1 MVSTMTTIDAHA
13 AARELAAR
21 FGDAIRVGEGCELAP
36 DVCIE
41 VDDDARLVIGDRVTV
56 RRGTTIQVN
65 RGAVLVIGN
74 DVAIGDNVFLSA
86 MVGIRI
92 GDGVGV
98 SNMVDIHDH
107 NHRDRAEAHVSG
119 GHPVPWESGFEGA
132 PVIVESGAI
141 LANKVTVTAGVRI
154 GQNSIIG
161 ANAVV
166 THSVPPNTVAAG
178 VPARPIRS
186 FDGPLRE
193 EPDRQQILARWFG
206 TSIMEHFEGFN
217 ERMVNQADLPP
228 VGSTV
233 VVEGWR
239 RRGYVHRLH
248 LSLQAT
254 WPYLE
259 VAFDNRGQGGATSRD
274 VLASV
279 QASLRDDTPQAD
291 LVFLGCG
298 INDVWRGFQGRSAE
312 AVGLAEFTENY
323 REAVRLLTGTARRIV
338 CIGETPFGWDADLDV
353 TAMNA
358 ELLRYNS
365 AAARIASDE
374 SASFLDVWPAF
385 TASARQLAVYSPGSV
400 LWSDGVHLSEQ
411 GDALMLQLVEAYL
424 RENGTIA
431 ALTSY
436 QRLGRLE
443 AGAAYGHLFPGTAPA
458 SGEP

>member
-1 MVSTMTTIDAHA
+1 MTTVGAHRA
-13 AARELAAR
+13 ADELTAR
-21 FGDAIRVGEGCELAP
+21 FGDAIRVGQGCELDP
-36 DVCIE
+36 DVRVEI
-41 VDDDARLVIGDRVTV
+41 DDDARLVIGDRVTV
-56 RRGTTIQVN
+56 RRGTTLQVN

-92 GDGVGV
+92 GDGAGI

-107 NHRDRAEAHVSG
+107 NHRERAREYVSG
-119 GHPVPWESGFEGA
+119 GPPVPWESGFEGA

-154 GQNSIIG
+154 GQNSMIG
-161 ANAVV
+161 ANSVV
-166 THSVPPNTVAAG
+166 TRSVPPNVVAAG
-178 VPARPIRS
+178 APARPLRS
-186 FDGPLRE
+186 FDGPLRT
-193 EPDRQQILARWFG
+193 EPDRQRVLVRWFG

-217 ERMVNQADLPP
+217 ERMVNQANLPP

-233 VVEGWR
+233 VVEGWH
-239 RRGYVHRLH
+239 RRGYVHRLQ
-248 LSLQAT
+248 LSLQAA

-279 QASLRDDTPQAD
+279 RAGSADAAPRAD

-312 AVGLAEFTENY
+312 AVGLAEFAENY
-323 REAVRLLTGTARRIV
+323 REAVRLLSGSARRVV
-338 CIGETPFGWDADLDV
+338 CVGETPFGWDAELDV

-358 ELLRYNS
+358 ELLRYND
-365 AAARIASDE
+365 AAAQIASGE
-374 SASFLDVWPAF
+374 SAGFLDVWPAF
-385 TASARQLAVYSPGSV
+385 TATARQLAAYSDGPA

-411 GDALMLQLVEAYL
+411 GDALMLALVEAHL
-424 RENGTIA
+424 RETGAIA
-431 ALTSY
+431 ALTGY
-436 QRLGRLE
+436 ERLPR
-443 AGAAYGHLFPGTAPA
+443 AQARAAYGHLFPGAFVPPA
-458 SGEP
+458 GR